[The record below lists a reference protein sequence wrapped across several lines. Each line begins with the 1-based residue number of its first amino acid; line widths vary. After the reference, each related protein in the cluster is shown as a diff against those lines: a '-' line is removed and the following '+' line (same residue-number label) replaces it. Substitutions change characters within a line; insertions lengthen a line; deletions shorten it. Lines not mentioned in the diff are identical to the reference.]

1 MRKAICEEAGGPRD
15 KIVCAE
21 CAGKIDRVH
30 TVTLLVSFPPGGL
43 TDIPARILAPE
54 MQKRL
59 GQPVIV
65 ENTAAASGAT
75 ARLALELAYS
85 DGTRPPATLLV
96 QFNFEPDHHLRNR
109 PRSALKVG

>member
-1 MRKAICEEAGGPRD
+1 MRKEICEEAGADGADCLRRVRGRD
-15 KIVCAE
+15 
-21 CAGKIDRVH
+21 RSQ
-30 TVTLLVSFPPGGL
+30 TVTHLVSFPPGGL
-43 TDIPARILAPE
+43 SGIPARILAPE

-75 ARLALELAYS
+75 ARLALGLAYS

-109 PRSALKVG
+109 PRSALKVD

>member
-1 MRKAICEEAGGPRD
+1 MMPRLIAAIVMMLLLPFAAAR
-15 KIVCAE
+15 AE
-21 CAGKIDRVH
+21 FPDR